1 MATDPTLERTARL
14 FKALSTP
21 SRLRLIVG
29 LQGGAQTVSQLVAST
44 GLSQPL
50 TSQHLASLR
59 DIGVVSA
66 TRHGR
71 EMHYEIADSHIA
83 HIVGDAIAHVDDDH
97 ENLDAVGKEEK

>member
-1 MATDPTLERTARL
+1 MADELTLERTARL
-14 FKALSTP
+14 FKALGTS

-29 LQGGAQTVSQLVAST
+29 LQGGAQTVSQLVQTT

-71 EMHYEIADSHIA
+71 EVHYEIADSHIS
-83 HIVGDAIAHVDDDH
+83 HIVGDAIAHVADDH
-97 ENLDAVGKEEK
+97 DNPEA

>member
-1 MATDPTLERTARL
+1 MADDPTLERTARL
-14 FKALSTP
+14 FKALGTS

-29 LQGGAQTVSQLVAST
+29 LQNGAQTVSQLVEAT

-59 DIGVVSA
+59 DIGVVAA

-83 HIVGDAIAHVDDDH
+83 HIVGDAIEHTAHDH
-97 ENLDAVGKEEK
+97 EKPNLQRKEER